1 MELCKSCRS
10 VCECVTEHSPVLV
23 CDYHLRASLK
33 KSAKD
38 STKLAETEKEGSL
51 ELSLA
56 LIAVGMLVMLIPCA
70 ICHCC
75 KKKKCN

>member
-10 VCECVTEHSPVLV
+10 VCETVTEHSPVLV
-23 CDYHLRASLK
+23 CNYHLSAKLQ

-38 STKLAETEKEGSL
+38 TAKLAETEKEGSL

-56 LIAVGMLVMLIPCA
+56 LIAVAMLVLLIPCT
-70 ICHCC
+70 IHHCC
-75 KKKKCN
+75 KKKK